1 MRRAGVLGVA
11 SLLSAALF
19 LVPPALARSRSN
31 GAPGPVCPR
40 VGSLTVA
47 ADQSGQLYSDT
58 VPGGNVWGCLYG
70 HRAFDF
76 FRFGSETPGVGMV
89 AMVGPIVAFEV
100 NGEQTGYSYDT
111 IIVASLAAGRKLKK
125 VPDEPG
131 IPIGDVPAY
140 ATGLVL
146 KADGAVAWVLS
157 DHEIYADDANGYRL
171 LASNPAIATGS
182 LALAGSTLYWLQD
195 GTPQTATLH

>member
-1 MRRAGVLGVA
+1 MVGVA
-11 SLLSAALF
+11 ILLSAPLF
-19 LVPPALARSRSN
+19 LVPSALARGRSS
-31 GAPGPVCPR
+31 GSHGPVCQG

-76 FRFGSETPGVGMV
+76 FQFGSETPGIGMV

-100 NGEQTGYSYDT
+100 YGEQTGYSYDT

-125 VPDEPG
+125 VRDEPG
-131 IPIGDVPAY
+131 IPIGEVPAY
-140 ATGLVL
+140 TTGLVL

-171 LASNPAIATGS
+171 LGSNPAIATGS
-182 LALAGSTLYWLQD
+182 LALAGSTLYWLQG
-195 GTPQTATLH
+195 GTAQTATLH